1 MSQTAPHETSR
12 TSRIDVLRVVHA
24 GSLVLLAFA
33 LVRTLPAA
41 YAWAR
46 GRAPSYPGQYASR
59 LAFALTMIPLCL
71 VILLNDGRLAS
82 TSRRILVG
90 ALLAV
95 TVCGVWLSFRL
106 P

>member
-12 TSRIDVLRVVHA
+12 SSRIDVLRVVHV

-33 LVRTLPAA
+33 LARTLPSA
-41 YAWAR
+41 YSWAR
-46 GRAPSYPGQYASR
+46 GRAPSYPGQYDAR
-59 LAFALTMIPLCL
+59 LAFALTIIPICL
-71 VILLNDGRLAS
+71 VNLLNDGRLAS
-82 TSRRILVG
+82 TGRRILVG